1 MGPVGLVVKNGWNR
15 PMDLVC
21 RINTRAEV
29 AALCEKT
36 EVFLIGTVLLQ
47 EDIGQIEDL
56 LELIKLNLI
65 ALGLTLGVLVGGI
78 IVIALIGVLPA
89 AVQFLAVGVGTKWLL
104 SMQLDA
110 VFRQTWLR
118 RHPCFRM

>member
-1 MGPVGLVVKNGWNR
+1 
-15 PMDLVC
+15 MDLVC

-56 LELIKLNLI
+56 LELTVPCNQMLCSVKHGYAVTHILECDAEFLL
-65 ALGLTLGVLVGGI
+65 AL
-78 IVIALIGVLPA
+78 PYF
-89 AVQFLAVGVGTKWLL
+89 VQ
-104 SMQLDA
+104 
-110 VFRQTWLR
+110 
-118 RHPCFRM
+118 